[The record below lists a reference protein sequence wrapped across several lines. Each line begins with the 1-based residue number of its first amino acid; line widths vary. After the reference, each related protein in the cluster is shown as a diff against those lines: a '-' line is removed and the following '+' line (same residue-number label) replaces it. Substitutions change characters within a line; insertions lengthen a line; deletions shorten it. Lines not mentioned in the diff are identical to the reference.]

1 MFVDFYRLARELQEK
16 TTSSSSEEEFRIL
29 VGMEIEWIHEEAFGE
44 LEAMRKEFDFDYL
57 VGSVH
62 HVLQI
67 PIDYSPQLLEAA
79 EAKAGGTEAL
89 FLAYFDAQYEMLQK
103 VLGFV
108 A

>member
-16 TTSSSSEEEFRIL
+16 TSSEEFRIL

-67 PIDYSPQLLEAA
+67 PIDYSPQLLEADHR
-79 EAKAGGTEAL
+79 
-89 FLAYFDAQYEMLQK
+89 YY
-103 VLGFV
+103 
-108 A
+108 